1 MITNDWTK
9 ICEFGTCQKNSLSD
23 IIKPGDFRWQ
33 SGKRA
38 TLVIS
43 LQTNGTL
50 EAQIWCES
58 QKQIAKVLKDNEQEV
73 EKQDVTDGTCI
84 GTN

>member
-1 MITNDWTK
+1 MAVRKDVA
-9 ICEFGTCQKNSLSD
+9 
-23 IIKPGDFRWQ
+23 R
-33 SGKRA
+33 
-38 TLVIS
+38 LVIS